1 MLRKTLGCMAL
12 AGLIALPVMTIST
25 DASAA
30 TCHNRKVNGTLLG
43 GIGGAVLGGAVT
55 HGSTG
60 PIVGGVG
67 GAVLGHEIGRSGC
80 RSRTAYRSSYRAPS
94 RARYSQPEA
103 PRPVRKVYY
112 DQYGNAISSQPVE
125 YRR

>member
-1 MLRKTLGCMAL
+1 MRKTLGCLAL

-30 TCHNRKVNGTLLG
+30 SCHARKVNGTLLG
-43 GIGGAVLGGAVT
+43 GVGGAVLGGAVT

-60 PIVGGVG
+60 PIVGGIG

-80 RSRTAYRSSYRAPS
+80 RYSRSAYRGPSRT
-94 RARYSQPEA
+94 RYQSEA

-112 DQYGNAISSQPVE
+112 DQYGNPMPG
-125 YRR
+125 YNR

>member
-1 MLRKTLGCMAL
+1 MMRKTLGCLAL

-30 TCHNRKVNGTLLG
+30 SCHARKVNGTILG
-43 GIGGAVLGGAVT
+43 GVGGALLGGAVT

-67 GAVLGHEIGRSGC
+67 GAVLGHEVGRSGC
-80 RSRTAYRSSYRAPS
+80 RYKRTAYRAPS
-94 RARYSQPEA
+94 RARYSSEA

-112 DQYGNAISSQPVE
+112 DQYGNPMPGYS
-125 YRR
+125 R